1 MRFLL
6 ASLHRAEYRALIA
19 AEGIPLDVVPA
30 LVDVRC
36 PRCDVLYVADLAP
49 EADPWDLE
57 ALEWA
62 ALVRLDAECPDHPHA
77 FAVEDT

>member
-6 ASLHRAEYRALIA
+6 AAVHRAAYRRQVEA
-19 AEGIPLDVVPA
+19 AGVPLDHAPD

-36 PRCDVLYVADLAP
+36 PRCGDLYVADLEP
-49 EADPWDLE
+49 DDEPSDLE

-62 ALVRLDAECPDHPHA
+62 ATLKLEAECPDHPHA
-77 FAVEDT
+77 FAVE